1 MEDNSASQ
9 YFDECFIDYKANWS
23 NEHLHLGFWYDD
35 TTTHEDSL
43 VNTVK
48 EVLHHLELGNTD
60 RVIDMGCGTGGTCRL
75 IASLAGSRVSGI
87 TNSRVLYKHA
97 ISLTSKHQY
106 DGLVNYILGD
116 YLKNGFGDETFNK
129 IFAIESACH
138 ASDID
143 LLLNEM
149 FRILLPGGRVVIADY
164 FLSKNDYNES
174 NFRIHEEWLNGW
186 GIESV
191 STIDSFNEKMK
202 DCGFTKIEFHGRTD
216 AIRKSCKLMADNIT
230 KFLPKIVAQY
240 ASGEI
245 SEIRVKNLTAAVKMN
260 DFLNQGLWQY
270 GIVVADKPL

>member
-1 MEDNSASQ
+1 M
-9 YFDECFIDYKANWS
+9 DY
-23 NEHLHLGFWYDD
+23 
-35 TTTHEDSL
+35 
-43 VNTVK
+43 
-48 EVLHHLELGNTD
+48 
-60 RVIDMGCGTGGTCRL
+60 
-75 IASLAGSRVSGI
+75 
-87 TNSRVLYKHA
+87 
-97 ISLTSKHQY
+97 
-106 DGLVNYILGD
+106 
-116 YLKNGFGDETFNK
+116 
-129 IFAIESACH
+129 
-138 ASDID
+138 
-143 LLLNEM
+143 EM